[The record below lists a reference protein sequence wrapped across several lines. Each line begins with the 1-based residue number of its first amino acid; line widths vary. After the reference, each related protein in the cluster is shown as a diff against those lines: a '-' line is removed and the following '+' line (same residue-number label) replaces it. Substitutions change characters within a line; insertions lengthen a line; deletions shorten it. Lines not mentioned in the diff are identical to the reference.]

1 MENKRANE
9 EDEISEQG
17 RISEPNWRERVKDLV
32 AAGDFTAAISILE
45 PLVTNLNSQ
54 FSSSSS
60 SDDNLGGKRTEFGLD
75 LAAAFNLLA
84 DHYSFQGLSLK
95 SDEFRTRS
103 SLIKQHA
110 LDFDLASSRDSGDAE
125 NQAVSR
131 TIDSNGFNS
140 NPNVSP
146 TDDGKTENSTKAS
159 SDNTPAHD
167 SSDDDW
173 EALADRE
180 PSKLISVEDLPE
192 ISKLSVEEPN
202 VQGPKRRGR
211 GTFTYKSD
219 VMYGDRDFC
228 KSKIEDSEDKN
239 LSRGSEKTDE
249 ALKSR
254 YGTRHVLVLT
264 GFSPSL
270 RTTDLEKLFEDFKD
284 SGFIIRWV
292 NDTTALAVFKTP
304 STALEACKNVQC
316 SFTIRVLDDHDSL
329 LSSISGKDLEP
340 PSQRPKMSC
349 ENSSTADCSQHGIKT
364 SSFWIWV

>member
-249 ALKSR
+249 ALKCMARDMSS
-254 YGTRHVLVLT
+254 YLL
-264 GFSPSL
+264 
-270 RTTDLEKLFEDFKD
+270 DFLQ
-284 SGFIIRWV
+284 V
-292 NDTTALAVFKTP
+292 
-304 STALEACKNVQC
+304 
-316 SFTIRVLDDHDSL
+316 
-329 LSSISGKDLEP
+329 
-340 PSQRPKMSC
+340 
-349 ENSSTADCSQHGIKT
+349 
-364 SSFWIWV
+364 